1 MKLQLTAK
9 RRILGLTPQLL
20 KACLLTFS
28 KPDRRKILLIAVL
41 QTVLN
46 LLDLVGVAIIG
57 IIGSLAVS
65 GLQSIPPAGR
75 VYSILEFLNIDGLSL
90 QAQTV
95 TLGFIATFF
104 LILRT
109 ATSIV
114 VTRRTLRF
122 LSLRAALLTGTLS
135 KNLLS
140 QDIIGINAKTTQ
152 ETLYT
157 LTRGADSIALGIIGT
172 LITAISDL
180 SLLLLMIA
188 SLVMVD
194 PIVALISILVFS
206 TAGFGLYYFLQVK
219 AKNLG
224 NQITQQSISVNE
236 QISEFRNA
244 FREIYT
250 KHREDFYVSSITNKR
265 KVLASANA
273 ELSFLPSISKY
284 LLEGIMTLGVLLIA
298 ALQFVTHDARHAVGT
313 LTLFL
318 AAASRI
324 APAIMRLQQGAL
336 QIRSSQVSAEMA
348 LELLNKKITTQSTSE
363 LKHSRRINGDVINIS
378 ELTFAYPGKISPAV
392 IQVNLRIKEGDFVAI
407 VGPSGSGKSTLMDLL
422 LGVIKPTSG
431 SVLINNESPQTEIR
445 RNPATVG
452 YVPQDVFLS
461 NSTLRENLEFGFNR
475 GTFQDAELYEVLDTV
490 QLGDFA
496 RNLPGGIDAN
506 LGEGGSGI
514 SGGQRQRLGLARAL
528 LTKPQ
533 ILFLDEATSAL
544 DAKTERDISDSI
556 SKLKGKLTIIA
567 IAHRLSTV
575 QAADTIYYLKNGA
588 ILNSGTFE
596 EIRRSIPE
604 FDEQASIMGL

>member
-1 MKLQLTAK
+1 LKLQLAVK
-9 RRILGLTPQLL
+9 RRILGFTPQLL
-20 KACLLTFS
+20 KACLFTFS
-28 KPDRRKILLIAVL
+28 KQDRRKILFIALL

-75 VYSILEFLNIDGLSL
+75 VYSILQFLNIDELSL

-109 ATSIV
+109 ATSIL

-122 LSLRAALLTGTLS
+122 LSIRAALLTGTLS

-140 QDIIGINAKTTQ
+140 QDIIGINSKTTQ

-180 SLLLLMIA
+180 SLLLFMIA

-206 TAGFGLYYFLQVK
+206 AAGFGLYYFLQVK

-250 KHREDFYVSSITNKR
+250 KHREDFYASSITNKR

-348 LELLNKKITTQSTSE
+348 LELLNKKIMTQTSTERKESQ
-363 LKHSRRINGDVINIS
+363 RGNGDVIHIS
-378 ELTFAYPGKISPAV
+378 NLTFTYPGKNSPAV
-392 IQVNLRIKEGDFVAI
+392 NNVSLKIREGDFVAI

-422 LGVIKPTSG
+422 LGVINPTFG
-431 SVLINNESPQTEIR
+431 SVLLNNESPQTEIR
-445 RNPATVG
+445 LNPDTVG

-461 NSTLRENLEFGFNR
+461 NSTLRENLEFGFKS
-475 GTFQDAELYEVLDTV
+475 GTFQDNELYEVLDTV
-490 QLGDFA
+490 QLGAFA

-544 DAKTERDISDSI
+544 DAKTERDISESI
-556 SKLKGKLTIIA
+556 SKLKGKLTIVA

-575 QAADTIYYLKNGA
+575 QAADKIYYLKNGKV
-588 ILNSGTFE
+588 LNSGTFE

>member
-1 MKLQLTAK
+1 
-9 RRILGLTPQLL
+9 
-20 KACLLTFS
+20 
-28 KPDRRKILLIAVL
+28 
-41 QTVLN
+41 
-46 LLDLVGVAIIG
+46 
-57 IIGSLAVS
+57 
-65 GLQSIPPAGR
+65 
-75 VYSILEFLNIDGLSL
+75 LNINELSL

-122 LSLRAALLTGTLS
+122 LSVRAAILTGTLS

-180 SLLLLMIA
+180 SLLLLMVA
-188 SLVMVD
+188 SLLLVD

-206 TAGFGLYYFLQVK
+206 TAGFGLYYFLQLK
-219 AKNLG
+219 AKDLG
-224 NQITQQSISVNE
+224 DQITQQSISVNE
-236 QISEFRNA
+236 HISEFRNA

-250 KHREDFYVSSITNKR
+250 KHREDFYVSSITDKR

-284 LLEGIMTLGVLLIA
+284 LLEGLMTLGVLLIA
-298 ALQFVTHDARHAVGT
+298 ALQFITHDARHAVGT

-336 QIRSSQVSAEMA
+336 QIRSSQVSAQMA
-348 LELLNKKITTQSTSE
+348 LELLNKKLTAQTTNQ
-363 LKHSRRINGDVINIS
+363 LKDSQWVKGNIIDIS
-378 ELTFAYPGKISPAV
+378 ELTFTYPGKNSPAV
-392 IQVNLRIKEGDFVAI
+392 TNVTLRIREGDFVAI

-431 SVLINNESPQTEIR
+431 SVLLNNENPQNEIM
-445 RNPATVG
+445 RNPAMVG

-461 NSTLRENLEFGFNR
+461 NSTLRENLEFGFKS
-475 GTFQDAELYEVLDTV
+475 GSFQDSELYEVLETV
-490 QLGDFA
+490 QLASFA
-496 RNLPGGIDAN
+496 KNLPGGIDSK

-528 LTKPQ
+528 LTRPR

-575 QAADTIYYLKNGA
+575 QAADTIYYLKNGR

>member
-1 MKLQLTAK
+1 M
-9 RRILGLTPQLL
+9 
-20 KACLLTFS
+20 TFS
-28 KPDRRKILLIAVL
+28 KPDRRKILFIALL

-122 LSLRAALLTGTLS
+122 LSVRAALLTGTLS

-265 KVLASANA
+265 KELASANA

-318 AAASRI
+318 ATASRI

-348 LELLNKKITTQSTSE
+348 LELFNKKITTRSTSE
-363 LKHSRRINGDVINIS
+363 LKHSRWIDGDVVNIS
-378 ELTFAYPGKISPAV
+378 ELTFTYPGKISPAV
-392 IQVNLRIKEGDFVAI
+392 IDVNLRIKEGDFVAI

-422 LGVIKPTSG
+422 LGVIKPISG
-431 SVLINNESPQTEIR
+431 SVLINNESPQTEIK

-461 NSTLRENLEFGFNR
+461 NSTLRENLEFGFNS
-475 GTFQDAELYEVLDTV
+475 GTFQDSELYEVLDTV

-544 DAKTERDISDSI
+544 DAKTERDISESI

-575 QAADTIYYLKNGA
+575 QAADTIYYLKNGT

>member
-1 MKLQLTAK
+1 MNIHLIAK
-9 RRILGLTPQLL
+9 RRILGLAPHLIRN
-20 KACLLTFS
+20 CLVAFS
-28 KPDRRKILLIAVL
+28 KSDRRRILLIALL

-57 IIGSLAVS
+57 VIGSLAVS

-75 VYSILEFLNIDGLSL
+75 VYSILDLLGISELSL
-90 QAQTV
+90 QAQTI

-104 LILRT
+104 LVLRT
-109 ATSIV
+109 VTSII

-122 LSLRAALLTGTLS
+122 LSIRAALLTGRLS
-135 KNLLS
+135 KNLLG

-172 LITAISDL
+172 LITAMSDL
-180 SLLLLMIA
+180 SLLILMVV
-188 SLVMVD
+188 SLVLVD
-194 PIVALISILVFS
+194 PVVALISIFVFS
-206 TAGFGLYYFLQVK
+206 AAGFGLYYFLQFK

-224 NQITQQSISVNE
+224 KLITQQSISVNE

-244 FREIYT
+244 YREIYT
-250 KHREDFYVSSITNKR
+250 KNRESFYVTSITDKR
-265 KVLASANA
+265 KALASANA

-284 LLEGIMTLGVLLIA
+284 LLEGLMTLGILLIA
-298 ALQFVTHDARHAVGT
+298 ALQFITHDARHAVGT

-348 LELLNKKITTQSTSE
+348 IELLGKEPISMDVKESKKPEKGSGNVIEVSDITFT
-363 LKHSRRINGDVINIS
+363 
-378 ELTFAYPGKISPAV
+378 YPGKSIPAV
-392 IQVNLRIKEGDFVAI
+392 SNVSLRIREGAFVAI

-422 LGVIKPTSG
+422 LGVIQPTSG
-431 SVLINNESPQTEIR
+431 SIYLNKLTPRNQINL
-445 RNPATVG
+445 NPKFVG

-461 NSTLRENLEFGFNR
+461 NSTLRENLEFGYPTR
-475 GTFQDAELYEVLDTV
+475 THLDSKLIEVLEIV
-490 QLGDFA
+490 QLGDLL
-496 RNLPGGIDAN
+496 RNLPEGIDSN
-506 LGEGGSGI
+506 LGEGGSGL
-514 SGGQRQRLGLARAL
+514 SGGQKQRLGLARAL
-528 LTKPQ
+528 LSSPQ
-533 ILFLDEATSAL
+533 VLFLDEATSAL
-544 DAKTERDISDSI
+544 DAKTERDISESI
-556 SKLKGKLTIIA
+556 SSLKGQLTIVA

-575 QAADTIYYLKNGA
+575 QAADTIYYLENGR
-588 ILNSGTFE
+588 IVNSGTFDE
-596 EIRRSIPE
+596 VRRSIPE

>member
-1 MKLQLTAK
+1 LNIHLIVK
-9 RRILGLTPQLL
+9 RRILGLTPQLI
-20 KACLLTFS
+20 KNCLVAFS
-28 KPDRRKILLIAVL
+28 KSDRRKILLISLL

-46 LLDLVGVAIIG
+46 LLDLVGVAVIG
-57 IIGSLAVS
+57 VIGSLAVS

-75 VYSILEFLNIDGLSL
+75 VYSILELLRISALSL
-90 QAQTV
+90 QAQTI
-95 TLGFIATFF
+95 TLGLIATFF
-104 LILRT
+104 LVLRT
-109 ATSIV
+109 VTSIL

-122 LSLRAALLTGTLS
+122 LSVRAAILTGRLS
-135 KNLLS
+135 KNLLA

-152 ETLYT
+152 ETMYT
-157 LTRGADSIALGIIGT
+157 LTRGADSITLGIIGT

-180 SLLLLMIA
+180 SLIILMAVSLLL
-188 SLVMVD
+188 VD
-194 PIVALISILVFS
+194 PIVALTSIFVFS
-206 TAGFGLYYFLQVK
+206 AAGFGLYYFLHFK
-219 AKNLG
+219 AKSLG
-224 NQITQQSISVNE
+224 EKITEQSISINE

-244 FREIYT
+244 YREIYT
-250 KHREDFYVSSITNKR
+250 KNREDYYVSSITDKR

-284 LLEGIMTLGVLLIA
+284 LLEGLMTLGILLIA
-298 ALQFVTHDARHAVGT
+298 ALQFITHDARHAVGT

-348 LELLNKKITTQSTSE
+348 IELLEKVPSSMNVKEIKNSKKS
-363 LKHSRRINGDVINIS
+363 NGNVIEIS
-378 ELTFAYPGKISPAV
+378 DLTFTYPGKSTPAV
-392 IQVNLRIKEGDFVAI
+392 SKVSLRIREGAFVAI

-431 SVLINNESPQTEIR
+431 SVHLNNETPRNQIR
-445 RNPATVG
+445 HNPALVG

-461 NSTLRENLEFGFNR
+461 NSTLRENLEFGYPK
-475 GTFQDAELYEVLDTV
+475 GTYRDSELLEELETV
-490 QLGDFA
+490 HLGELP

-514 SGGQRQRLGLARAL
+514 SGGQKQRLGLARAL
-528 LTKPQ
+528 LSSPQ

-544 DAKTERDISDSI
+544 DAKTERDISESI
-556 SKLKGKLTIIA
+556 SKLKGRLTIVA

-575 QAADTIYYLKNGA
+575 QAADTIYYLKDGR
-588 ILNSGTFE
+588 IVNSGTFE
-596 EIRRSIPE
+596 EIRRLIPE